1 MEKNR
6 MEIRNIV
13 TFLKVAGTQNFSK
26 AADQLGYSQ
35 SAITVQIQQLER
47 ELNVQL
53 FERIGKRVYLTEK
66 GQEFVPY
73 ANEIMNAV
81 EQAMEFPGEQNAMKG
96 KLRIGGVESVCTAL
110 LPDLILR
117 MHQLYPDI
125 EVVIRSGTTNELV
138 EMAKTNELDL
148 VFTFDKKIYNPEW
161 VCIAEKTEKVCF
173 VTGRLQGRKELP
185 EQEYIGIEHL
195 VEEPF
200 ILTEM
205 GAAYQYELE
214 QLLAERELRIDPIL
228 EIGNTETIIQL
239 VKKGMG
245 VSFLPKFTVE
255 KEFKKGKIK
264 QIQTDLPEVRMHCQL
279 LYHKNKHLT
288 PQMKVLIGLV
298 QESFEKMEQS
308 AV

>member
-1 MEKNR
+1 

-81 EQAMEFPGEQNAMKG
+81 EQAMEFPGEQNAVKG